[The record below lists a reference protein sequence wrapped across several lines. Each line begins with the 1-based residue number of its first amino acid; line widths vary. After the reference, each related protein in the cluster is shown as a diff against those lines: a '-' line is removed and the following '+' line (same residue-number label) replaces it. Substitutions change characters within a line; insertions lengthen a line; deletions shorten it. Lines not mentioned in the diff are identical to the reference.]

1 MTPDQITA
9 KVAAGYV
16 KASSKVGTA
25 VVFRRVTSTGGA
37 SPATNPVTG
46 AITVATAA
54 LAGAS
59 SVTLTAPVGRW
70 MVVAGDKFTVPG
82 DDTVYTIGAQVI
94 GTSTATA
101 PGVFANVPISPALA
115 SDVAAG
121 AAVTVT
127 WLNDFP
133 CRAQVLA
140 YRAELIA
147 NSTVGAKDVKVRLP
161 TTDNAGRTLPMPVA
175 LDKVQIGGAWR
186 SIGIV
191 QPEFQGAGACWFD
204 CQAKG

>member
-9 KVAAGYV
+9 KVAAGYT
-16 KASSKVGTA
+16 KAASKVGTA

-46 AITVATAA
+46 AITVQESA

-59 SVTLTAPVGRW
+59 TITLTAP
-70 MVVAGDKFTVPG
+70 AGNWFLESGDVLTIGGSDYTVTARTLSVSGKFTGVP
-82 DDTVYTIGAQVI
+82 VSPVLA
-94 GTSTATA
+94 A
-101 PGVFANVPISPALA
+101 GVS
-115 SDVAAG
+115 AG
-121 AAVTVT
+121 AAVIVT
-127 WLNDFP
+127 WQADYP
-133 CRAQVLA
+133 CRAQILA

-191 QPEFQGAGACWFD
+191 QPEFQGSGPVWFD
-204 CQAKG
+204 AQAKG

>member
-16 KASSKVGTA
+16 KAASKVGTA

-46 AITVATAA
+46 AITVFSNAS
-54 LAGAS
+54 AGAS
-59 SVTLTAPVGRW
+59 TITLTAPVGNW
-70 MVVAGDKFTVPG
+70 FLEAGDGLTISGSDYTV
-82 DDTVYTIGAQVI
+82 
-94 GTSTATA
+94 TARKLSASSKLTDVA
-101 PGVFANVPISPALA
+101 ISPVLA
-115 SDVAAG
+115 GNVSAG

-127 WLNDFP
+127 WQADYP
-133 CRAQVLA
+133 CRAMILA
-140 YRAELIA
+140 YEASLIA

-161 TTDNAGRTLPMPVA
+161 TTDNDGRTLPMPVA

-191 QPEFQGAGACWFD
+191 QPEYQGAGACWYD
-204 CQAKG
+204 AQAK